1 MMKID
6 EKLLESK
13 INIKLGIIEGK
24 VKINENN
31 ARLHEFIEK
40 YILEE
45 FDKNK
50 DYKDYPSISSG
61 RKFYRYFKKDPA
73 RYRLSSESLIR
84 RLQKGKE
91 LYYVNDLV
99 DILNY
104 VSLTRGYPVGLYNSD
119 KIIGDIRYRVGIEN
133 EKYIGIGRGELNIQ
147 NLPVLSD
154 DIGAFGSTTSD
165 SIRTQIDSSA
175 KNIMIVIFSFD
186 DEMNDSVIKNV
197 VDLMEKYLVFEYES
211 STII

>member
-1 MMKID
+1 MI
-6 EKLLESK
+6 K
-13 INIKLGIIEGK
+13 INDVLKESEIDIKLGIIKGK
-24 VKINENN
+24 VEINESN
-31 ARLHEFIEK
+31 AKLHEFLEK
-40 YILEE
+40 YIDEK
-45 FDKNK
+45 FNKNK
-50 DYKDYPSISSG
+50 DYKEFPSIASG

-84 RLQKGKE
+84 RLQKGKK

-99 DILNY
+99 DVLNY
-104 VSLTRGYPVGLYNSD
+104 VSLSTGYPVGLYNRD
-119 KIIGDIRYRVGIEN
+119 EITGDIRYRLGGEN
-133 EKYIGIGRGELNIQ
+133 EQYNGIGRGELNIR

-165 SIRTQIDSSA
+165 STRTQIDSSV

-197 VDLMEKYLVFEYES
+197 VDLIEKYLVFEYES